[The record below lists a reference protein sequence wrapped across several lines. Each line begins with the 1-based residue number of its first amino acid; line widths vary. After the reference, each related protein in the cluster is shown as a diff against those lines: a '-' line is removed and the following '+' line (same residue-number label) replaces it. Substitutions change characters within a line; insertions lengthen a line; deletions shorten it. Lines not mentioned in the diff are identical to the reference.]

1 MVHNESMK
9 KIALALASLLLLA
22 SCGDNPGNGEEE
34 GKSYISALQH
44 AAEASLKQN
53 SCYLSTPGA
62 GGKIAV
68 GVKDL
73 DGTYYHIKG
82 DSLSF
87 DLGLTGLKA
96 EELSSCKGLLE
107 LKGGSLA
114 IDTNFENIPSSLKNY
129 LTVSPLK
136 AKSYFDGDALY
147 LNASGEK
154 NETNA
159 TLGLM
164 LQTLIQTIP
173 GNEGY
178 VLYGGGSRLDTKSK
192 YKGKWSLTQEE
203 KDQAKEHLPLI
214 KEDGNSSDLFSGLSS
229 FLQGAYEDEK
239 GQTAFSFETKED
251 GQKKISFRSTDKDVL
266 SGAFASAI
274 SKGDFSL
281 ITSEGISAP
290 TYSEAKEKA
299 DKFLSY
305 AEPKTFAVETYFQGE
320 SLLQTRLDIN
330 FSLDSAKINEL
341 YPSGMIEIPAQE
353 AGGEAKHLSL
363 DGSLAF
369 SANLLTSFS
378 SAPSFSLPEELSSYK
393 EFPEII
399 YENQGE

>member
-22 SCGDNPGNGEEE
+22 SCGDNPGNSEEV

-73 DGTYYHIKG
+73 EGTYYHIKG

-107 LKGGSLA
+107 LKGGSLG
-114 IDTNFENIPSSLKNY
+114 IKTNFENIPSSLKNY

-178 VLYGGGSRLDTKSK
+178 VLYGGGSRLDSKNK

-203 KDQAKEHLPLI
+203 KDQA
-214 KEDGNSSDLFSGLSS
+214 
-229 FLQGAYEDEK
+229 
-239 GQTAFSFETKED
+239 
-251 GQKKISFRSTDKDVL
+251 
-266 SGAFASAI
+266 
-274 SKGDFSL
+274 
-281 ITSEGISAP
+281 
-290 TYSEAKEKA
+290 
-299 DKFLSY
+299 
-305 AEPKTFAVETYFQGE
+305 
-320 SLLQTRLDIN
+320 
-330 FSLDSAKINEL
+330 
-341 YPSGMIEIPAQE
+341 
-353 AGGEAKHLSL
+353 
-363 DGSLAF
+363 
-369 SANLLTSFS
+369 
-378 SAPSFSLPEELSSYK
+378 
-393 EFPEII
+393 
-399 YENQGE
+399 